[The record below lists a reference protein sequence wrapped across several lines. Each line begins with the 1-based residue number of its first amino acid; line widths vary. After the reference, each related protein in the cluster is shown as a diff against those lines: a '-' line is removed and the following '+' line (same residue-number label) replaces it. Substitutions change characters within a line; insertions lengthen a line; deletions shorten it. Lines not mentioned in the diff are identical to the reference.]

1 MAAEF
6 DRLPSKIKQLVE
18 DLLFDESVRFCA
30 IGGLFQ
36 PDFIILT
43 TQRLLVLTEQ
53 IIGNLMYTTN
63 RCNLEFEQIIQ
74 IDIDRTLWQK
84 FTNQACLKIETGGV
98 VYFVKGLSLGD
109 AKQIITLVLASRP

>member
-6 DRLPSKIKQLVE
+6 DRLPSKIKQLAE

-74 IDIDRTLWQK
+74 IDIDQTLWQK

-98 VYFVKGLSLGD
+98 VHFVKGLSLGD